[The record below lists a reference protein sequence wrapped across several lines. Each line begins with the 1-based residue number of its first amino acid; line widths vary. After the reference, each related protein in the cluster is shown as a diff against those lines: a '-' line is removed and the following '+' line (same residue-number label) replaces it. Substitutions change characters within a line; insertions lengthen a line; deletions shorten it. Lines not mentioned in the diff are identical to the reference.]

1 MQLLLLFY
9 FLLLH
14 SIKDHISIISGQEE
28 IKNMR
33 HLIISVI
40 LFILFTGCTSTQDK
54 SLKAPFEHFL
64 IAFEQDG
71 TILPIEN
78 HQVNLRKAPFAVL
91 VYFTA
96 PDSLYIH
103 ASTERK
109 TFDLAAGGSTV
120 SELPGF
126 EAGEIQENLF
136 NSEKTLH
143 LSETA
148 PSFWKYTSKTEHNF
162 SEIKNETNVIVC
174 RRTIDTVT
182 DHGRGDMVTP
192 LEKISSGTVFLS
204 MIKME
209 WNEDYSKRIEK
220 KRQYFILSFNQ

>member
-1 MQLLLLFY
+1 
-9 FLLLH
+9 
-14 SIKDHISIISGQEE
+14 
-28 IKNMR
+28 MR

-40 LFILFTGCTSTQDK
+40 LLILCTGCSSTPEK
-54 SLKAPFEHFL
+54 STKAPFEHFL

-78 HQVNLRKAPFAVL
+78 HQVNLRRAPFVIL

-96 PDSLYIH
+96 PDSLYVH

-109 TFDLAAGGSTV
+109 TFDLAAGGSPV

-126 EAGEIQENLF
+126 KAEEIQENLF

-148 PSFWKYTSKTEHNF
+148 PSFWKYTSETEHNF
-162 SEIKNETNVIVC
+162 TEIKNETNVIVC
-174 RRTIDTVT
+174 RRTISSMT

-192 LEKISSGTVFLS
+192 LEKIAPGTVFLS